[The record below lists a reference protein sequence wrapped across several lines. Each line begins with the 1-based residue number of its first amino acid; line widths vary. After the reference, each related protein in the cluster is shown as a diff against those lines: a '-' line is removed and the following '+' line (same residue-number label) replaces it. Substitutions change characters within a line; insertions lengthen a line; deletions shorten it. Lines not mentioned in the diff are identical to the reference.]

1 MVGFFQVFWDLERG
15 RDDGGGVG
23 KISYG
28 EKHADKLTGLKF
40 LISLTVFLGVD
51 HKESDGG
58 GGFQFQF
65 HEMLL

>member
-1 MVGFFQVFWDLERG
+1 M
-15 RDDGGGVG
+15 G

-40 LISLTVFLGVD
+40 LISLTVFLGAD

-65 HEMLL
+65 H